1 MNVKKWI
8 KARFK
13 AKVRPNWHR
22 SRWSR
27 YPGQEAASRQWDA
40 VIINSYFF
48 LGGRCRRHPM
58 EATGYN
64 QHPPPPS
71 FPFVQ
76 SGRRDSL
83 EHVCSTVGWLIASS
97 FSSLA
102 RHFPLPVFFHIAFTA
117 ELILISECKFTKS
130 QIGHTPT
137 HWTPNYWWNR
147 LQSITS
153 TRNFEQSLIVLPVD
167 CTLMSQSQKT
177 RSMHSQRQFEWVS
190 LWFYGCCGSG
200 WICCRNLGHFLPVD
214 DWPYLLAP
222 IGRRWSSFGPDKV
235 ESWRRRA
242 NPLAVGVCKPPVEW
256 LCSALLD
263 NFPSGTLNYFRGIR
277 GVCTFG

>member
-22 SRWSR
+22 SRCSR
-27 YPGQEAASRQWDA
+27 YLGQEAASRQWDA

-102 RHFPLPVFFHIAFTA
+102 RHFPLPVFSYCLHCRTHFNIGMQVYQVADRSHADPLNTKLLMKPFTVDHIN
-117 ELILISECKFTKS
+117 S
-130 QIGHTPT
+130 
-137 HWTPNYWWNR
+137 
-147 LQSITS
+147 
-153 TRNFEQSLIVLPVD
+153 
-167 CTLMSQSQKT
+167 
-177 RSMHSQRQFEWVS
+177 
-190 LWFYGCCGSG
+190 
-200 WICCRNLGHFLPVD
+200 
-214 DWPYLLAP
+214 
-222 IGRRWSSFGPDKV
+222 
-235 ESWRRRA
+235 
-242 NPLAVGVCKPPVEW
+242 
-256 LCSALLD
+256 
-263 NFPSGTLNYFRGIR
+263 
-277 GVCTFG
+277 